1 MRPDPSSPIERQ
13 GEEVYEE
20 LATPPKR
27 KKLLSLPEIGALALS
42 GLTSLVLVLTALTPL
57 DNNELERTY
66 FREVFDHYEMLGK
79 GITVYPSKGPAQY
92 PFGTPL
98 FVISYDQS
106 APQVQKDRVED
117 LCAYFVPKL
126 HALSDRHRDYFIEE
140 VYFENPSASFS
151 SLVTHFVPSQE
162 KHDRVI
168 EGTLLPNLKM
178 VNDYLN
184 LGELEIPYDLYQML
198 SIGKRMSIITNSG
211 FNFFVGALSDFW
223 DPQIDN
229 LSTSDPYPSDPL
241 YDEGAAAKIASL
253 KNKIPITETEIN
265 EVLKLRE
272 AEGKYFVNFS
282 SAQASSKEELAITF
296 GGLAKGY
303 ANDVLEE
310 VFRKEEL
317 TQGFFRGGFSS
328 NVALG
333 RFSHPNR
340 PWYIS
345 LGSGMVSKK
354 KENNIYAGIIYPD
367 SFRLSNSGGDNLGKS
382 YLIPNPDTG
391 EIYLRHHIIDVKTG
405 APANHKII
413 DVNVLSNELSSAEL
427 DCLTTAFIS
436 LPYQESADIV
446 HTLKQT
452 LSPTGN
458 LFASF
463 LTYELTSLNLDPYEL
478 LKYPIDFSLH
488 YTTGYEAHLY
498 EFNQIKHYLI
508 G

>member
-1 MRPDPSSPIERQ
+1 MRPNPSSNAEKQ
-13 GEEVYEE
+13 VVEVHEEVE
-20 LATPPKR
+20 ATPKR
-27 KKLLSLPEIGALALS
+27 KKLLSLPEIGALVLS
-42 GLTSLVLVLTALTPL
+42 GLTSLVLILTALTPV

-66 FREVFDHYEMLGK
+66 FREVFDQYEMLGK
-79 GITVYPSKGPAQY
+79 GITVYPSAGAAQY

-117 LCAYFVPKL
+117 LFAYFVPKL

-151 SLVTHFVPSQE
+151 SLVTHPVPVRE
-162 KHDRVI
+162 KHDRVT
-168 EGTLLPNLKM
+168 EGSLLPNLKM

-198 SIGKRMSIITNSG
+198 TIGKRMSIITNSG

-229 LSTSDPYPSDPL
+229 SFTSDPYISDPL
-241 YDEGAAAKIASL
+241 YDEAAATKIASL
-253 KNKIPITETEIN
+253 KDKIPITETEIE

-272 AEGKYFVNFS
+272 ENGKYFVNFS
-282 SAQASSKEELAITF
+282 SAQASSKKELAITF

-310 VFRKEEL
+310 VFLQEEL
-317 TQGFFRGGFSS
+317 TQGFLRGGFSS

-333 RFSHPNR
+333 RFYHPDR

-367 SFRLSNSGGDNLGKS
+367 CFRLSNSGGDNLGKS
-382 YLIPNPDTG
+382 YLIPDPATD

-436 LPYQESADIV
+436 LPYQESAEIV
-446 HTLKQT
+446 ATLKQT
-452 LSPTGN
+452 LSPSGN

-463 LTYELTSLNLDPYEL
+463 LTYELTSLSLDPYEL

-488 YTTGYEAHLY
+488 YTSGYEAYLY
-498 EFNQIKHYLI
+498 EFNRIKHHLI
-508 G
+508 D